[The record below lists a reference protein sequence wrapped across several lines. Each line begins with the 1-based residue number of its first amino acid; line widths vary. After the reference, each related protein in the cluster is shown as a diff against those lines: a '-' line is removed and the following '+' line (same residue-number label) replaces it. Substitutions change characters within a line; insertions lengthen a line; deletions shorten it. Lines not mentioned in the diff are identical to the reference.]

1 MSERLIFC
9 GLEAHIFCGAL
20 SMQELK
26 NATLHELPET
36 VLLEHG
42 TIREL
47 AAQLTGALPQHRVQ
61 QVLASSSTPA
71 HR

>member
-1 MSERLIFC
+1 M
-9 GLEAHIFCGAL
+9 LESHILCGAL
-20 SMQELK
+20 SVQELK

-47 AAQLTGALPQHRVQ
+47 AAQLTGALPLHRME
-61 QVLASSSTPA
+61 QVLAIV
-71 HR
+71 HI